1 MKDAVWYMT
10 KEADNGMHHVLLVT
24 AKAKHAAKYGLEELP
39 SLADVHRVSLGPS
52 DAPVDIPL
60 ASLRALVQRQRQE
73 KEAKKKGDDSGSE
86 EEDGVELGVVVREH
100 GDAVATVADAKKI
113 RKEEKRRLRGELP
126 VVAPASHPD
135 LDLSKLSY
143 D

>member
-1 MKDAVWYMT
+1 MT

-86 EEDGVELGVVVREH
+86 EEDVEVGVVVQEH
-100 GDAVATVADAKKI
+100 GDTAAAVAAAKKI

-126 VVAPASHPD
+126 VVAPVNHPD